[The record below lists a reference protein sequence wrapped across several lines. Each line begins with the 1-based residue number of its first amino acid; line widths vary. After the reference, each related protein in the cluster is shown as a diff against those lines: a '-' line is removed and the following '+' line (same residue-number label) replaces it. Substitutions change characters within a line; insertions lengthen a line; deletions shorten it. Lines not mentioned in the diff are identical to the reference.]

1 MRKFKVKI
9 NDEIFEVEVE
19 EISSESKPTLQ
30 RIKKIEASEKIA
42 RPVEAKPAN
51 IVRREE
57 SKTIARESDI
67 CAPMAG
73 KILRIL
79 VKKGQRVTKGQEL
92 LILEAMKMEN
102 EIYASFDGIVADV
115 CVDEGMVVNN
125 GDLMIVVE

>member
-9 NDEIFEVEVE
+9 NGEMFEVEIE
-19 EISSESKPTLQ
+19 EIISGNEPTLKAIK
-30 RIKKIEASEKIA
+30 RIEVPDKAVD
-42 RPVEAKPAN
+42 PVEIKP
-51 IVRREE
+51 IKTVRREE
-57 SKTIARESDI
+57 PRATTAENDI

-73 KILRIL
+73 KVLRVL

-102 EIYASFDGIVADV
+102 EIYAPIDGIVANV
-115 CVDEGMVVNN
+115 RVGEGMIVNN